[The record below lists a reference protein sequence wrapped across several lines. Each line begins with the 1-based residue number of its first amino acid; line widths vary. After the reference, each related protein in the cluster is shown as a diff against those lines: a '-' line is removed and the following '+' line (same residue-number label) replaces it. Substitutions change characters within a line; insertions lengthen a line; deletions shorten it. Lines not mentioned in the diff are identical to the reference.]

1 MEEQEIYVEEG
12 TTISLKSL
20 WAEIKHSIWLIVI
33 ITLSL
38 TVLGTLLGV
47 FVVKTNYT
55 STATL
60 YVDIPSV
67 GDSISDQ
74 ASKRTLELS
83 YVGSYAAFLDDDST
97 IVFEKAVNTLNAPPN
112 NKGVSVAGLKNN
124 LTVKQKDIYI
134 TLKYVSKDPDNKAV
148 LEAIVD
154 SLIDEIDSKDPK
166 TEGKYK
172 YNDLAKKLSISS
184 DPSDP
189 TNDKNTKFIKY
200 TLVFFLLG
208 ILVSFITVL
217 VKTVENEKAKA
228 KTATAGT
235 TNDTAE
241 GTAGE
246 SGEVN
251 L

>member
-60 YVDIPSV
+60 YARPSDA
-67 GDSISDQ
+67 GDLDMAERLAPIY
-74 ASKRTLELS
+74 ASLLS
-83 YVGSYAAFLDDDST
+83 KDST
-97 IVFEKAVNTLNAPPN
+97 IVYQRTAQKLNSPESGRREKITIQD
-112 NKGVSVAGLKNN
+112 LKDN
-124 LTVKQKDIYI
+124 LTVKVDNFNVN
-134 TLKYVSKDPDNKAV
+134 LKYVSKDEHSDV
-148 LEAIVD
+148 IL
-154 SLIDEIDSKDPK
+154 DEIINSLK
-166 TEGKYK
+166 TEINSNLDVNVESGKK
-172 YNDLAKKLSISS
+172 YPEIAGKLYTSS
-184 DPSDP
+184 EPSEP
-189 TNDKNTKFIKY
+189 TNDKYTKFIKY
-200 TLVFFLLG
+200 ALIFFLLG

>member
-20 WAEIKHSIWLIVI
+20 WAEIKHSICLIVI

-60 YVDIPSV
+60 YARPSDA
-67 GDSISDQ
+67 GDLDMAERLAPIY
-74 ASKRTLELS
+74 ASLLS
-83 YVGSYAAFLDDDST
+83 KDST
-97 IVFEKAVNTLNAPPN
+97 IVYQRTAQKLNSPESGRREKITIQD
-112 NKGVSVAGLKNN
+112 LKDN
-124 LTVKQKDIYI
+124 LTVKVDNFNVN
-134 TLKYVSKDPDNKAV
+134 LKYVSKDEHSDV
-148 LEAIVD
+148 IL
-154 SLIDEIDSKDPK
+154 DEIINSLK
-166 TEGKYK
+166 TEINSNLDVNVESGKK
-172 YNDLAKKLSISS
+172 YPEIAGKLYTSS
-184 DPSDP
+184 EPSEP
-189 TNDKNTKFIKY
+189 TNDKYTKFIKY
-200 TLVFFLLG
+200 ALIFFLLG

>member
-12 TTISLKSL
+12 TTISLTSL

-47 FVVKTNYT
+47 FVVKTTYT

-60 YVDIPSV
+60 YVKTTM
-67 GDSISDQ
+67 GEETTISDNLNLSERLAPIY
-74 ASKRTLELS
+74 ASFLS
-83 YVGSYAAFLDDDST
+83 DDST
-97 IVFEKAVNTLNAPPN
+97 IVYEKAVQTLNSPEY
-112 NKGVSVAGLKNN
+112 NKNVSIQGLKDN
-124 LTVKQKDIYI
+124 LTVKNTNIQI
-134 TLKYVSKDPDNKAV
+134 TLKYVSKDEQSNV
-148 LEAIVD
+148 IL
-154 SLIDEIDSKDPK
+154 DEIVKSLMNEINSKDEK
-166 TEGKYK
+166 GEGDKYPI
-172 YNDLAKKLSISS
+172 LAGQLSISS
-184 DPSDP
+184 DPSVP

-246 SGEVN
+246 SGDGAAK
-251 L
+251 